1 MWTAPPHNCLLQ
13 MPRRREP
20 LLNPPGPALDV
31 AQARAFG
38 RRLPW
43 SALVPMADCLN
54 HSNVQTKYD
63 YDVGG
68 NGVFRLFPTG
78 DNRYGRGTEVFNSY
92 GRRSNAH
99 LLLDYG
105 FALLDNEWDLVELP
119 FPTRKCPEAGANAAP
134 PPPLSLAQRTLLLRA
149 GVARHGLLVGSKCF
163 CWDALTY
170 LRVSAWEAETVAHA
184 TRTNL
189 DVGKAR
195 GQEEELQC
203 LDAFDESLGAWLG
216 AQATS
221 VEEDEAL
228 LEQARQ
234 SGRDNA
240 VSAITYRLTRKRVV
254 ERQRVLVAVV
264 RRMAGALRARAKAR
278 EDGLASPPSASGVH
292 DELPPLLTGE
302 ADRITTYL
310 RCLAFLPLQRPPPP
324 SPPEV
329 EGDDGA
335 EAARRERSD
344 SPDVMIKVKL
354 PPPLVLDGNVHSAPP
369 EASATEASAPA
380 WTKETVEG

>member
-1 MWTAPPHNCLLQ
+1 
-13 MPRRREP
+13 
-20 LLNPPGPALDV
+20 
-31 AQARAFG
+31 
-38 RRLPW
+38 
-43 SALVPMADCLN
+43 
-54 HSNVQTKYD
+54 
-63 YDVGG
+63 
-68 NGVFRLFPTG
+68 
-78 DNRYGRGTEVFNSY
+78 
-92 GRRSNAH
+92 
-99 LLLDYG
+99 
-105 FALLDNEWDLVELP
+105 
-119 FPTRKCPEAGANAAP
+119 
-134 PPPLSLAQRTLLLRA
+134 
-149 GVARHGLLVGSKCF
+149 
-163 CWDALTY
+163 
-170 LRVSAWEAETVAHA
+170 VSAWEAETVAHA

-264 RRMAGALRARAKAR
+264 RRMAGALRARARAR

-354 PPPLVLDGNVHSAPP
+354 PPPLVMDGNVHSAPP